1 MTGLQAASVEGQD
14 TEGSCRKGA
23 ELRNSTWSLEVLTGL
38 QAASAKGQEADGSRR
53 KGDKV
58 RYHALSA
65 ITHGHWRWCL
75 ACRRQALEDRKREE
89 EEMAKR
95 VEATVRKRVEE
106 AMQTQ
111 EVQLRT
117 EVRLREE
124 RAKLQVSAI

>member
-1 MTGLQAASVEGQD
+1 MWLLLD
-14 TEGSCRKGA
+14 
-23 ELRNSTWSLEVLTGL
+23 
-38 QAASAKGQEADGSRR
+38 
-53 KGDKV
+53 
-58 RYHALSA
+58 
-65 ITHGHWRWCL
+65 
-75 ACRRQALEDRKREE
+75 RRQALEDRKREE

-124 RAKLQVSAI
+124 RAKLQVCICLSLIHVAGQM